1 MKWLAAASL
10 SVLLSKLDRK
20 VVAANPKRPCGK
32 GGGFSGGE
40 FSKLNKGKTLD
51 SAKVWR
57 RSVHVLGNIDIANCA
72 IRLEGVAKKNLKI
85 VSGTREI
92 ANDKGLDDLTAHRP
106 LGCTRALQSG
116 PGRTGRGRRGG
127 HRSGWARDLAY
138 QGWGSG
144 PCGSGG
150 GREGSDRGAAGSGLC
165 LLKLCGL
172 RPSEGAVANAPHDGV
187 GIAEG
192 GDGAEQAV
200 KPVGALSKAKCGHGS
215 HGISGVIGV
224 RYYYVYGQPSSSP
237 SPPFNFYS
245 NLTYSRGYGTP
256 LPSM

>member
-1 MKWLAAASL
+1 VKWLAAASL

-92 ANDKGLDDLTAHRP
+92 ANDKGLDDLAADRL
-106 LGCTRALQSG
+106 LGGARACEGNSLWA
-116 PGRTGRGRRGG
+116 GRRNRGG
-127 HRSGWARDLAY
+127 
-138 QGWGSG
+138 
-144 PCGSGG
+144 
-150 GREGSDRGAAGSGLC
+150 
-165 LLKLCGL
+165 
-172 RPSEGAVANAPHDGV
+172 
-187 GIAEG
+187 
-192 GDGAEQAV
+192 
-200 KPVGALSKAKCGHGS
+200 
-215 HGISGVIGV
+215 
-224 RYYYVYGQPSSSP
+224 
-237 SPPFNFYS
+237 
-245 NLTYSRGYGTP
+245 
-256 LPSM
+256 